1 MPYYIYKAINKQG
14 EIVKGKAAFIDE
26 QHLFDWLKNQGLTLV
41 NFKKSLLD
49 QIFRPK
55 IKEQELIEFSR
66 QVYYIV
72 KSGIPIIQGL
82 YDLKNTTHNKQ
93 IKQIIDTLINE
104 IEGGK
109 SFADALRLFPTVFP
123 KFYVSIVETG
133 EASGT
138 LDNSFK
144 ELTNY
149 LSWLYN
155 IKSKVK
161 QAFIYP
167 TIVSCIVAIAIVVF
181 IVYVIPQLVKFLTQL
196 DMELPWTTK
205 LLIFVND
212 LVTKYW
218 YIIIGFIASIV
229 GILFFSRYSDKL
241 LLQIDKI
248 KTKIPYI
255 GNILTQLIMLRFVK
269 YLGILYKAGVNILD
283 ALEMVKEILSNR
295 FYEEKIESIKN
306 YINSGYSLGDSIE
319 RSKDF
324 PLLLQRSIKIGESTG
339 NLEHS
344 LDELANYYDEELER
358 AIRKLISIIEPGLL
372 IFVAIIII
380 VIIVSVLAPIYNA
393 IGKIK

>member
-14 EIVKGKAAFIDE
+14 NIIKGKAAFNDE
-26 QHLFDWLKNQGLTLV
+26 QHLFEWLRNQGLTVV
-41 NFKKSLLD
+41 NFKKSLID

-66 QVYYIV
+66 QIHYIV

-82 YDLKNTTHNKQ
+82 YDLRNTTHNKQ
-93 IKQIIDTLINE
+93 MKHIIDSLINE

-123 KFYVSIVETG
+123 RFYCSIVETG
-133 EASGT
+133 EASGS

-149 LSWLYN
+149 LNWLYN

-167 TIVSCIVAIAIVVF
+167 TIVSCIVAIAVVLF
-181 IVYVIPQLVKFLTQL
+181 VVYVIPQLVNFLTQL
-196 DMELPWTTK
+196 HMKLPWTTK
-205 LLIFVND
+205 ALIFVNNLIIQYWFI
-212 LVTKYW
+212 LVGA
-218 YIIIGFIASIV
+218 IVFFITF
-229 GILFFSRYSDKL
+229 LFFSKYSPQL

-248 KTKIPYI
+248 KIKIPYI

-269 YLGILYKAGVNILD
+269 YLGILYKSGVNILNG
-283 ALEMVKEILSNR
+283 LEMVKEILDNR
-295 FYEEKIESIKN
+295 YYEKKIDDIIN
-306 YINSGYSLGDSIE
+306 YINSGYSLADSIE
-319 RSKDF
+319 MVKGF
-324 PLLLQRSIKIGESTG
+324 PLLLQRSVRIGESTG
-339 NLEHS
+339 NLESS
-344 LDELANYYDEELER
+344 LEELATYYDEELDR
-358 AIRKLISIIEPGLL
+358 AIRKLISIIEPALL

-380 VIIVSVLAPIYNA
+380 VIIVSVLAPIYNT